1 MPSIKINSTVGSEI
15 VTVAEAKSFI
25 RIDTSD
31 DDTLLGTIIEEA
43 RLVCENYIS
52 ADIVSKNRTYYL
64 ESANDR
70 FEVPFSPI
78 TSISSVTVEGSA
90 AAHTS
95 YGANNEILSLEKLA
109 AKDIVITYITT
120 GINNGLLKQAILQ
133 LVSTLYDN
141 RSDITV
147 MQGISFVKIPTDV
160 KTLLSSMKNPF
171 I

>member
-1 MPSIKINSTVGSEI
+1 MPSIKINSTIGNEI
-15 VTVAEAKSFI
+15 VTLAEAKAFI
-25 RIDTSD
+25 RIDTTD
-31 DDTLLGTIIEEA
+31 DDTIITTIIEQA

-78 TSISSVTVEGSA
+78 TSIATVTVEGSA
-90 AAHTS
+90 ASHTS
-95 YGANNEILSLEKLA
+95 YGANNEILSLDKLA
-109 AKDIVITYITT
+109 AKDIVVTYITS
-120 GINNGLLKQAILQ
+120 GINNALVKQAILQ

-141 RSDITV
+141 RSDIIV
-147 MQGISFVKIPTDV
+147 MQGISFVEIPTDV
-160 KTLLSSMKNPF
+160 KNLLSSMKNPF

>member
-1 MPSIKINSTVGSEI
+1 MPSIKINSTIGNEI
-15 VTVAEAKSFI
+15 VTLAEAKAFI
-25 RIDTSD
+25 RIDTTD
-31 DDTLLGTIIEEA
+31 DDTIITTIIEQA

-78 TSISSVTVEGSA
+78 TSITTVTVEGSA
-90 AAHTS
+90 ASHTS
-95 YGANNEILSLEKLA
+95 YGANNEILSLDKLA
-109 AKDIVITYITT
+109 AKDIVVTYITS
-120 GINNGLLKQAILQ
+120 GINNALLKQAILQ

-141 RSDITV
+141 RSDIIV
-147 MQGISFVKIPTDV
+147 MQGISFVEIPTDV
-160 KTLLSSMKNPF
+160 KNLLSSMKNPF

>member
-90 AAHTS
+90 ATHTS

-109 AKDIVITYITT
+109 AKDIVVTYITA
-120 GINNGLLKQAILQ
+120 GMDNGLLKQAILQ

>member
-70 FEVPFSPI
+70 FEVPFPPI

-90 AAHTS
+90 ATYTS
-95 YGANNEILSLEKLA
+95 YGANNEILSFCSLTIFLSVLHIK
-109 AKDIVITYITT
+109 
-120 GINNGLLKQAILQ
+120 
-133 LVSTLYDN
+133 
-141 RSDITV
+141 
-147 MQGISFVKIPTDV
+147 ISG
-160 KTLLSSMKNPF
+160 
-171 I
+171 

>member
-15 VTVAEAKSFI
+15 VTVSDAKNFI

-31 DDTLLGTIIEEA
+31 DDTLLATIIEQA

-70 FEVPFSPI
+70 FEIPFSPI
-78 TSISSVTVEGSA
+78 ASISSVTVEGSA
-90 AAHTS
+90 ATYTS
-95 YGANNEILSLEKLA
+95 YGANDEILSLEKLS

-120 GINNGLLKQAILQ
+120 GINNDLLKQAILQ

-160 KTLLSSMKNPF
+160 KSLLSSMKNPF

>member
-1 MPSIKINSTVGSEI
+1 MPSIKINSTIGNEI
-15 VTVAEAKSFI
+15 VTLAEAKAFI
-25 RIDTSD
+25 RIDTTD
-31 DDTLLGTIIEEA
+31 DDTIITTIIEQA

-78 TSISSVTVEGSA
+78 TSITTVTVEGSA
-90 AAHTS
+90 ASHTS
-95 YGANNEILSLEKLA
+95 YGANNEILSLDKLA
-109 AKDIVITYITT
+109 AKDIIVTYITS
-120 GINNGLLKQAILQ
+120 GINNALVKQAILQ

-141 RSDITV
+141 RSDIIV
-147 MQGISFVKIPTDV
+147 MQGISFVEIPTDV
-160 KTLLSSMKNPF
+160 KNLLSSMKNPF